1 MNEWLRK
8 ARAGRFGRSWE
19 CNLIRIDLTPHIP
32 SIPTGSAVQLLLF
45 KLTGKEVYKKGF
57 NAFMDSFM
65 ATKRTPKGLVYF
77 DQVRYITSVDRAG
90 LSTALDFLA
99 L

>member
-1 MNEWLRK
+1 MGL
-8 ARAGRFGRSWE
+8 
-19 CNLIRIDLTPHIP
+19 DLTPHIP
-32 SIPTGSAVQLLLF
+32 SIHTGSAVQLLLF
-45 KLTGKEVYKKGF
+45 KLTGKKVYKNGF

-77 DQVRYITSVDRAG
+77 DQVRHIKSIDRAG
-90 LSTALDFLA
+90 LSTAVGFLA